1 MLSKDLREI
10 EITSDFLMSYTKI
23 VLPKLS
29 VAKTTF
35 LIYFQSVGELDFYK
49 SEFLEKLNLRYIKL
63 KPNCY
68 YVDLTDRK
76 LHKLR

>member
-1 MLSKDLREI
+1 MP
-10 EITSDFLMSYTKI
+10 YTKI

-35 LIYFQSVGELDFYK
+35 LIYFQSVEELDFYK
-49 SEFLEKLNLRYIKL
+49 SEFLEKLNLRRYIKS

-76 LHKLR
+76 LHKL